1 MHAVSTRTRLSM
13 SERGLEGLLRLAL
26 VVALLLP
33 AVSHGGVLS
42 EADMKKVDA
51 LKPLFA
57 TLMGDLAQSAR
68 RSDLAPGDLNCINA
82 TIQEF
87 LQISD
92 ELASYEYLI
101 AMDRD
106 ISGFDEK
113 NPMRDLVK
121 FAADKSSSILIGERK
136 RLVQLSEQCARFPVG
151 ATKTQQ
157 ALQVIDTTNAIL
169 TSIRDRL

>member
-1 MHAVSTRTRLSM
+1 M
-13 SERGLEGLLRLAL
+13 SELTQRGLLRLAL
-26 VVALLLP
+26 VAALVLP
-33 AVSHGGVLS
+33 SVSHGGVLS
-42 EADMKKVDA
+42 EADLKKVDA

-68 RSDLAPGDLNCINA
+68 RTDVAPGDINCINA

-136 RLVQLSEQCARFPVG
+136 RLVQLAEQCARFPLG

-157 ALQVIDTTNAIL
+157 ALQVIDTTTGIL

>member
-1 MHAVSTRTRLSM
+1 MHAVSTKTRPSM
-13 SERGLEGLLRLAL
+13 FEKGQQGVLTLGLLA
-26 VVALLLP
+26 ALLLP
-33 AVSHGGVLS
+33 TASHGGVLS
-42 EADMKKVDA
+42 ETDLRRVDA

-57 TLMGDLAQSAR
+57 SLMSDLAQSAKR
-68 RSDLAPGDLNCINA
+68 TDVGAGDVNCINA

-101 AMDRD
+101 AMDKE
-106 ISGFDEK
+106 ITGFDEK

-121 FAADKSSSILIGERK
+121 FAADKSSSILAGERK

-151 ATKTQQ
+151 LSKTQQ
-157 ALQVIDTTNAIL
+157 AVQVIDTTTGIL
-169 TSIRDRL
+169 TAIRDRL